1 MQPPVFFSSSIRMS
15 QNTQAGSLN
24 IRKGDFLSVSM
35 GLLCNNPSE
44 WIEPEKFIPE
54 RFDSNSK
61 YFLTPSG
68 KKRNPYSF
76 SPFLGGN
83 RICVG
88 KTFAEMISKFVM
100 PALLTNF
107 HWDLTVDK
115 DDFDYPHNNM
125 TVLYAPSVPVVIRE
139 RNLKYTVQ

>member
-1 MQPPVFFSSSIRMS
+1 
-15 QNTQAGSLN
+15 
-24 IRKGDFLSVSM
+24 M
-35 GLLCNNPSE
+35 GHLGNNPAE

-54 RFDSNSK
+54 RFDSSSK

-68 KKRNPYSF
+68 KKRNPYSY

-88 KTFAEMISKFVM
+88 KTFAEMISKFVV

-115 DDFDYPHNNM
+115 DEFIHPNNNL
-125 TVLYAPSVPVVIRE
+125 TTHWAPSVPVVIKE
-139 RNLKYTVQ
+139 RNLKYTVK